1 MIGLSKKLIYV
12 SSLALLSLAGAT
24 KVYAAD
30 SDYSTLKPH
39 SMLTTAYAAAWNDVN
54 KASDAKGT
62 GDGKSAD
69 GGGSSDSDKSGDDAK
84 GDDKG
89 KDKDKKGSDKKG
101 SDKKGSDKKGSSK
114 SSGGGK
120 KNSEAR
126 KSQRKTSDELEKNA
140 YKEINDWNKRVS
152 SANGGGG
159 DVAHGNGN
167 PSSGGG
173 GYSPYNH

>member
-1 MIGLSKKLIYV
+1 MSKKLIYV
-12 SSLALLSLAGAT
+12 SSLALLSLVGAT

-69 GGGSSDSDKSGDDAK
+69 SGGSSDSGDSKSGDDAK

-101 SDKKGSDKKGSSK
+101 SGKKGSSK

-126 KSQRKTSDELEKNA
+126 KSQRKTSDKLEKNA

-173 GYSPYNH
+173 GYSPYGH